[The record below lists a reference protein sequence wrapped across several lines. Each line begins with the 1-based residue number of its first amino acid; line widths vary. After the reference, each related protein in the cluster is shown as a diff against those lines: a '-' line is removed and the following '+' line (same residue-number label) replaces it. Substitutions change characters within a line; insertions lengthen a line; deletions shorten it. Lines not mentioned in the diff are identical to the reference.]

1 MKNQFYERLSYPRNR
16 KRHRMKQFLASALDI
31 TIEDANKEGDACVFV
46 EDGDVEVL
54 ASTLKFPKN
63 YAVKDI
69 VVTGKHD

>member
-1 MKNQFYERLSYPRNR
+1 
-16 KRHRMKQFLASALDI
+16 MKQFLASALDI